1 MRIWQIH
8 PLLTP
13 TRQKQKLSSTLLW
26 LLLHLQEGVGVQ
38 QHQQHQQYQWEDFC
52 LMLGVEQQQLQS
64 LQLH

>member
-8 PLLTP
+8 TLLTP

-26 LLLHLQEGVGVQ
+26 LLLHLQEGVGMQQQQ
-38 QHQQHQQYQWEDFC
+38 QHQWEVFC